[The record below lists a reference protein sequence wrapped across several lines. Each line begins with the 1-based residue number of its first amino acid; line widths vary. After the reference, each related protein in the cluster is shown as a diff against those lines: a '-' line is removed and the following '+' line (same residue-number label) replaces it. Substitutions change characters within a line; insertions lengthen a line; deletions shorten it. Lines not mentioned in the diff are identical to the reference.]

1 MEQPEGLHGR
11 ERGSF
16 LWVVQDEGEREMEIR
31 IVVWLGKPESLLANW
46 CVFRF
51 GLGPILVDS

>member
-1 MEQPEGLHGR
+1 
-11 ERGSF
+11 
-16 LWVVQDEGEREMEIR
+16 MEIR
-31 IVVWLGKPESLLANW
+31 IVVWLGKHEILLANW

>member
-1 MEQPEGLHGR
+1 MKYPKGLHDR
-11 ERGSF
+11 ERGLF
-16 LWVVQDEGEREMEIR
+16 LWVVQAEGERELKIR
-31 IVVWLGKPESLLANW
+31 IVAWLGKPESLLANW